1 MKQRFYSKVDAWII
15 IALAAP
21 LIALVLFFTVPEDSF
36 NDVWSIILPTIIV
49 AFCYLIIFLCLPC
62 YYEIDGKYLRIRSG
76 IIVKR
81 DLLIPE
87 IREVKDSHDPIT
99 APTMSLKRINITMK
113 GGSEALISP
122 KNKEEFIASL
132 LHINPNIKCSK

>member
-1 MKQRFYSKVDAWII
+1 MKQRYYSKVDAWLF

-21 LIALVLFFTVPEDSF
+21 LIALVLFFIVPEDPF
-36 NDVWSIILPTIIV
+36 NDVWELIIPIIIV

-62 YYEIDGKYLRIRSG
+62 YYEMDGKYLRIRSG

-99 APTMSLKRINITMK
+99 APAMSLKRI
-113 GGSEALISP
+113 
-122 KNKEEFIASL
+122 
-132 LHINPNIKCSK
+132 

>member
-1 MKQRFYSKVDAWII
+1 MAFHRFSSSFHRLGIVFI
-15 IALAAP
+15 
-21 LIALVLFFTVPEDSF
+21 VPEDPF
-36 NDVWSIILPTIIV
+36 NDVWELIIPTIIV

-99 APTMSLKRINITMK
+99 APAMSLKRICITTK
-113 GGSEALISP
+113 GGLKHSYHQRI
-122 KNKEEFIASL
+122 KKSL
-132 LHINPNIKCSK
+132 LLLYSVSTLILNVQSKTIHERGRT

>member
-1 MKQRFYSKVDAWII
+1 MTYGGII
-15 IALAAP
+15 I
-21 LIALVLFFTVPEDSF
+21 
-36 NDVWSIILPTIIV
+36 PTIIV

-62 YYEIDGKYLRIRSG
+62 YYEMDGEYLRIRSG
-76 IIVKR
+76 IIVKH

-99 APTMSLKRINITMK
+99 APAMSLKRICITTK

-132 LHINPNIKCSK
+132 LRINPNIKCSK

>member
-1 MKQRFYSKVDAWII
+1 MKQRYYSKVDAWLF
-15 IALAAP
+15 IALAA
-21 LIALVLFFTVPEDSF
+21 
-36 NDVWSIILPTIIV
+36 
-49 AFCYLIIFLCLPC
+49 
-62 YYEIDGKYLRIRSG
+62 
-76 IIVKR
+76 R

-99 APTMSLKRINITMK
+99 APAMSLKRIKITTK

-132 LHINPNIKCSK
+132 LRINPNIKCSK

>member
-1 MKQRFYSKVDAWII
+1 M
-15 IALAAP
+15 
-21 LIALVLFFTVPEDSF
+21 
-36 NDVWSIILPTIIV
+36 
-49 AFCYLIIFLCLPC
+49 
-62 YYEIDGKYLRIRSG
+62 DGEYLRIRSG

-87 IREVKDSHDPIT
+87 ISEVKDSHDPIT
-99 APTMSLKRINITMK
+99 APAMSLKRIKITTK

-132 LHINPNIKCSK
+132 LRINPNIKCSK

>member
-62 YYEIDGKYLRIRSG
+62 YYEMDGKYLRIRSG

-99 APTMSLKRINITMK
+99 APAMSLKRICITTK

-132 LHINPNIKCSK
+132 LRINPNIKCSK